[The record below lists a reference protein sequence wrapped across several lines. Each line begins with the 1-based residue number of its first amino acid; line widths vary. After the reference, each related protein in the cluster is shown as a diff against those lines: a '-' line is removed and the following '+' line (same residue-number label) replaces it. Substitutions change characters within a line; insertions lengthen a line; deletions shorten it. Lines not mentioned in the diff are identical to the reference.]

1 MTLLSAILLLMQ
13 AAPLGTPEGTP
24 QGGPPESPE
33 APAASEPLADQV
45 TPIITPADELAEVR
59 ASGRFAAPLIP
70 EGGHLVKAVGTLGRD
85 EFLGVWTYELSDR
98 LSGAANRS
106 IVLLPS
112 STLGDMVGWHTAQ
125 GGHGAQGASPSF
137 ELSGLVLAFRKTNYI
152 VGSFA
157 NPITRAAPAAHEI
170 VTNVAPGSTP
180 ATTAAPVAAPAAAP
194 APSGVDAAP
203 SAPVNPE
210 DFAAELERR
219 LAAQVPAVPTSSE
232 PLPVAPEV
240 TAAAPTLAANA
251 PVAAHLLPP
260 MRIQSRR
267 GTLTRD
273 PLTGTWRFVF
283 ASGHRDEGDIAMD
296 LLPCSTLAAMIP
308 QARAASQPPI
318 LLTGDIEVYEGRN
331 YLRPVRFQVLS
342 AGKGLGP

>member
-1 MTLLSAILLLMQ
+1 MQ

-45 TPIITPADELAEVR
+45 TPNITPADELAEVR

-112 STLGDMVGWHTAQ
+112 STLGDMVGWHTAH
-125 GGHGAQGASPSF
+125 GGHGGQGASPSF

-152 VGSFA
+152 VPSFA
-157 NPITRAAPAAHEI
+157 NPITRAEPSSHVI

-180 ATTAAPVAAPAAAP
+180 VTTAAPTGAPAAAPAAAP
-194 APSGVDAAP
+194 APPVVEATPAP
-203 SAPVNPE
+203 PVNPE

-232 PLPVAPEV
+232 SLPVAPEV
-240 TAAAPTLAANA
+240 TPAAPALAANA

-296 LLPCSTLAAMIP
+296 LLPCATLAAMIP
-308 QARAASQPPI
+308 QARSASQPPI

-331 YLRPVRFQVLS
+331 YLRPVRFQLLS